1 MKSLTVFDPEKVFTE
16 VIKLDP
22 PLYCNGGKAFYPL
35 CDSVTATYVRA
46 LQTHKVFLHKKL
58 LCTYL

>member
-22 PLYCNGGKAFYPL
+22 PLFCNGGKAFYPL
-35 CDSVTATYVRA
+35 YGSLTAT
-46 LQTHKVFLHKKL
+46 
-58 LCTYL
+58 